1 MIILFYWWL
10 LMIIL
15 LVVISGNFINGY
27 YVYSINGY
35 C

>member
-1 MIILFYWWL
+1 
-10 LMIIL
+10 MIIL

-35 C
+35 CQLFYW